1 MINDFLNNSP
11 VFQPNIERTSI
22 SGDCSPRA
30 GDSGRGGGEKCEEVK
45 RDAKATAGEKGC
57 TAGVGRGHMRK
68 GKSV

>member
-11 VFQPNIERTSI
+11 VFQPNTERTSI

-45 RDAKATAGEKGC
+45 RDAKATAEKEAALLG
-57 TAGVGRGHMRK
+57 GRGHMGK